1 MSNIY
6 FFNECLKIKNIIFYL
21 NMSQSFD
28 TFYNQI
34 LDEEAK
40 ARAAVDNAKKE
51 K

>member
-1 MSNIY
+1 
-6 FFNECLKIKNIIFYL
+6 
-21 NMSQSFD
+21 MSQSFD